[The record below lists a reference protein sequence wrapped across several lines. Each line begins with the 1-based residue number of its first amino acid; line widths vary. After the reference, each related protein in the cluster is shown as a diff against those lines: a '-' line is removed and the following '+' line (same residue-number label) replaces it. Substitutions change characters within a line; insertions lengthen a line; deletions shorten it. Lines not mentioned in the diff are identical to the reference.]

1 MIKRAIFKTTEG
13 LNLSEDEMLQAMDEI
28 VEGKATASQVASFLT
43 ALKIKGETI
52 DEIAGAARSLRKKST
67 PIRVKNIEDLIDTC
81 GTGGDQRQTFN
92 ISTAVAF
99 VVAGAGLKVAKHGNR
114 SVSSRCGS
122 ADVMEA
128 LGIKIDI
135 SSRLISRCIEE
146 IGIGFL
152 FAPRLNKA
160 MNRVLTVRREIGI
173 RTIFNI
179 LGPLT
184 NPAGAN
190 IHILGVYDG
199 RMTEIMAKVLRR
211 LGAKR
216 AIVVH
221 GLDGL
226 DEISICAETV
236 VSELKNNQITTYRIH
251 PIDCGFPIRQLKDIQ
266 GGDAKENAAI
276 ILEILKGKKGPPRE
290 IVLLNAGAALMIAG
304 KAKDIKEGIKIASHV
319 IDKGLAIEKLEQLK
333 KMTKGK

>member
-1 MIKRAIFKTTEG
+1 MRSGCSKVCST
-13 LNLSEDEMLQAMDEI
+13 SE
-28 VEGKATASQVASFLT
+28 
-43 ALKIKGETI
+43 
-52 DEIAGAARSLRKKST
+52 
-67 PIRVKNIEDLIDTC
+67 
-81 GTGGDQRQTFN
+81 TG
-92 ISTAVAF
+92 STA
-99 VVAGAGLKVAKHGNR
+99 
-114 SVSSRCGS
+114 
-122 ADVMEA
+122 
-128 LGIKIDI
+128 
-135 SSRLISRCIEE
+135 
-146 IGIGFL
+146 
-152 FAPRLNKA
+152 
-160 MNRVLTVRREIGI
+160 
-173 RTIFNI
+173 
-179 LGPLT
+179 LT

-190 IHILGVYDG
+190 IYILGVYDG